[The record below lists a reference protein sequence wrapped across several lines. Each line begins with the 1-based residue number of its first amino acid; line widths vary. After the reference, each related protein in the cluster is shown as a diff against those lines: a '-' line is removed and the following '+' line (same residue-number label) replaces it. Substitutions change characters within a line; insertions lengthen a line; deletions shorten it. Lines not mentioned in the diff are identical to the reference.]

1 MSHLYLRRDSWR
13 HNFNSILCYAF
24 FRSQKL
30 TYCCWFEQTRDK
42 SGYMI
47 HQLIRHLI
55 TLRFEYPTYAYDVNS
70 DVNGK
75 KTCAPNCSI
84 RQTRN
89 NSIVYD
95 IPNRPDSSILH
106 KACTYDAIR
115 HHNINKHNAELRG
128 TAPGANI
135 PKSMFLWAKIGL
147 LAHYP
152 KSMFLWAKI
161 GLLAH

>member
-1 MSHLYLRRDSWR
+1 M
-13 HNFNSILCYAF
+13 
-24 FRSQKL
+24 
-30 TYCCWFEQTRDK
+30 T
-42 SGYMI
+42 
-47 HQLIRHLI
+47 HQLKRHLI

-106 KACTYDAIR
+106 KSCTYDAIR
-115 HHNINKHNAELRG
+115 HHNINKQRRAAGDRSGRKYSEKYVFMSKNRTFGHTHMWKTYLLCFLIQFWTKWYMITYIFLLVCGVDLLFKIHCAFLLR
-128 TAPGANI
+128 A
-135 PKSMFLWAKIGL
+135 
-147 LAHYP
+147 
-152 KSMFLWAKI
+152 
-161 GLLAH
+161 

>member
-1 MSHLYLRRDSWR
+1 MGFCLICHTCTYDVI
-13 HNFNSILCYAF
+13 HDVITSIVYYVMRFSEVKNQLIVADLN
-24 FRSQKL
+24 KL
-30 TYCCWFEQTRDK
+30 EIK
-42 SGYMI
+42 VVYMI
-47 HQLIRHLI
+47 HQLKRHLI

-135 PKSMFLWAKIGL
+135 PKSMFL
-147 LAHYP
+147 
-152 KSMFLWAKI
+152 
-161 GLLAH
+161 

>member
-1 MSHLYLRRDSWR
+1 M
-13 HNFNSILCYAF
+13 N
-24 FRSQKL
+24 KL
-30 TYCCWFEQTRDK
+30 EIK
-42 SGYMI
+42 VVYMI
-47 HQLIRHLI
+47 HQLKRHLI

-75 KTCAPNCSI
+75 KICAPNCSI

-95 IPNRPDSSILH
+95 IPNRPDSSIWQ

-128 TAPGANI
+128 TAAPGANI
-135 PKSMFLWAKIGL
+135 PKKYVFMSKNRTFGPLSEKYVFMSKNRTFGPLGHVL
-147 LAHYP
+147 TL
-152 KSMFLWAKI
+152 
-161 GLLAH
+161 

>member
-1 MSHLYLRRDSWR
+1 MGFCLICHTCTYDVI
-13 HNFNSILCYAF
+13 HDVITSIVYYVMRFSEVKNQLIVADLN
-24 FRSQKL
+24 KL
-30 TYCCWFEQTRDK
+30 EIK
-42 SGYMI
+42 VVYMI
-47 HQLIRHLI
+47 HQLKRHLI

-75 KTCAPNCSI
+75 KICAPNCSI

-106 KACTYDAIR
+106 KTCTYDAIR

-128 TAPGANI
+128 TAPVANI
-135 PKSMFLWAKIGL
+135 PKSMFL
-147 LAHYP
+147 
-152 KSMFLWAKI
+152 
-161 GLLAH
+161 

>member
-1 MSHLYLRRDSWR
+1 
-13 HNFNSILCYAF
+13 
-24 FRSQKL
+24 
-30 TYCCWFEQTRDK
+30 
-42 SGYMI
+42 MI
-47 HQLIRHLI
+47 HQLKRHLI

-115 HHNINKHNAELRG
+115 HHDIYQQAQRRAAGDRSGRKYSKKYVFMSKNRTFGPLSEKYVFISNNRTFG
-128 TAPGANI
+128 P
-135 PKSMFLWAKIGL
+135 
-147 LAHYP
+147 
-152 KSMFLWAKI
+152 
-161 GLLAH
+161 

>member
-1 MSHLYLRRDSWR
+1 M
-13 HNFNSILCYAF
+13 N
-24 FRSQKL
+24 KL
-30 TYCCWFEQTRDK
+30 EIK
-42 SGYMI
+42 LVYMI
-47 HQLIRHLI
+47 HQLKRHLI

-106 KACTYDAIR
+106 KACTYDAVR
-115 HHNINKHNAELRG
+115 HHNINMHNAELRG

-135 PKSMFLWAKIGL
+135 PKSMFL
-147 LAHYP
+147 
-152 KSMFLWAKI
+152 
-161 GLLAH
+161 

>member
-1 MSHLYLRRDSWR
+1 
-13 HNFNSILCYAF
+13 
-24 FRSQKL
+24 
-30 TYCCWFEQTRDK
+30 
-42 SGYMI
+42 MI
-47 HQLIRHLI
+47 HQLKRHLI

-75 KTCAPNCSI
+75 KTYAPNCSI

-128 TAPGANI
+128 TAPGAN
-135 PKSMFLWAKIGL
+135 FRKICFYQQKQDFWPIIRKVCFYEQKQDFWPIRTRFDHLKGPPNS
-147 LAHYP
+147 Y
-152 KSMFLWAKI
+152 FFNI
-161 GLLAH
+161 FFQT

>member
-1 MSHLYLRRDSWR
+1 
-13 HNFNSILCYAF
+13 
-24 FRSQKL
+24 
-30 TYCCWFEQTRDK
+30 
-42 SGYMI
+42 MI
-47 HQLIRHLI
+47 HQLKRHLI

-75 KTCAPNCSI
+75 KICAPNCSI

-106 KACTYDAIR
+106 KSCTYDAIR

-135 PKSMFLWAKIGL
+135 PKKYVFMSKNRTFGPLSENMFFYEQK
-147 LAHYP
+147 
-152 KSMFLWAKI
+152 
-161 GLLAH
+161 

>member
-1 MSHLYLRRDSWR
+1 
-13 HNFNSILCYAF
+13 
-24 FRSQKL
+24 
-30 TYCCWFEQTRDK
+30 
-42 SGYMI
+42 MI
-47 HQLIRHLI
+47 HQLKRYLI

-135 PKSMFLWAKIGL
+135 PKSMFL
-147 LAHYP
+147 
-152 KSMFLWAKI
+152 
-161 GLLAH
+161 